1 MATHS
6 RASGGAAQRTQ
17 ERAHAASRA
26 ARRGPSSARP
36 RCSPAEGRRRASQ
49 QLPSVAAPSPRPG
62 GSGGSCRGL
71 RVTQWLCR
79 AHSAPAVPSA
89 QRGLPHDHSGLP
101 WPCMCGRVPLR
112 HRRQYRPPPRAR
124 TTTPLPPSLPAHAS
138 IARHCCLQGAGGA
151 SRSCARTGTREKEE
165 GATPDKRCARRW
177 SPRRSPGRAA
187 NREAAPP
194 RCIHAHA
201 RTHRTPPCACAA
213 CGRTSSSWRDVQRQ
227 RRRQRRSKRWLRRL
241 CAGVARAAG
250 GSGSQRRELLEK

>member
-124 TTTPLPPSLPAHAS
+124 TTTPLPPSLSPS
-138 IARHCCLQGAGGA
+138 LRTRLSRGIAAC
-151 SRSCARTGTREKEE
+151 RE
-165 GATPDKRCARRW
+165 
-177 SPRRSPGRAA
+177 RAA
-187 NREAAPP
+187 RPAAVLERE
-194 RCIHAHA
+194 R
-201 RTHRTPPCACAA
+201 
-213 CGRTSSSWRDVQRQ
+213 GRRRREQ
-227 RRRQRRSKRWLRRL
+227 RRTK
-241 CAGVARAAG
+241 GVRAAG
-250 GSGSQRRELLEK
+250 ALGAHRAALPIERPRLRVAFTRTRAHTGRPHARARRAVVPRRLGGTCSGNGGGSDAASGGCVGCAPVLRAPRVAAAVSGESC